1 MAVDRE
7 NLGNRPIPASLGSM
21 DYTRNSGNTIRRCY
35 LDPGPCSTG
44 TMGNFALYYGG
55 LDRTVLGGSIQS
67 LVLTPIGD
75 FFMDSVGLAYTASHQ
90 LAMMPSQQRD
100 AGIKG
105 IAQAFE
111 QNYHLLLE
119 ANTLDLEAT
128 QFREPDAQ
136 HPPIPLEWLRLT
148 KEQIQRWIKAFHLI
162 AGSPDP
168 LRQMAG
174 FYSPRQCHWMPL
186 GTIGLAYEGLTE
198 VAAMAIGMA
207 LKTGNILILYASSD
221 NTHTHAALLQICQ
234 EALRTHHFPEGCLL
248 SMDEADFA
256 RHGASNQA
264 GRIRQ
269 WIAYG
274 RPDWRTQI
282 RSQVRSSVMES
293 MIGNCYLYWAASGGV
308 DSVREMILASHIGE
322 PDAVNAIEKVLVHPQ
337 HSSSSLVR
345 LWADL
350 RSKGFVI
357 YGNEAIVAEFPEVK
371 LLEAEEWGK
380 PCFRKQVAFRGVENI
395 NEAIG
400 FINQHSSGHADA
412 IVTESY
418 GASQQFVQQI
428 RSTAVY
434 LNATARFQRCQFAEG
449 DVVLGTTGR
458 SGFGSIRMQSLL
470 MPKRVVYGGG

>member
-1 MAVDRE
+1 
-7 NLGNRPIPASLGSM
+7 
-21 DYTRNSGNTIRRCY
+21 
-35 LDPGPCSTG
+35 
-44 TMGNFALYYGG
+44 
-55 LDRTVLGGSIQS
+55 
-67 LVLTPIGD
+67 
-75 FFMDSVGLAYTASHQ
+75 MDSVGLAHLASHQ
-90 LAMMPSQQRD
+90 LAMMSSQQRD

-128 QFREPDAQ
+128 QFREPDEQ
-136 HPPIPLEWLRLT
+136 HPPVPLEWLRLT

-186 GTIGLAYEGLTE
+186 GTIALAYEGLTE

-207 LKTGNILILYASSD
+207 LKTGNALILYASSD
-221 NTHTHAALLQICQ
+221 CTHTHAALLQICQ
-234 EALRTHHFPEGCLL
+234 EALRNHHFPEGCLL
-248 SMDEADFA
+248 SMDA
-256 RHGASNQA
+256 GAFMQHREVRQV
-264 GRIRQ
+264 GKIRQ

-274 RPDWRTQI
+274 RPAWRTHI
-282 RSQVRSSVMES
+282 RSQVRTSVMES

-357 YGNEAIVAEFPEVK
+357 YGNESIVAEFPDVK
-371 LLEAEEWGK
+371 LLEAQEWAK

-395 NEAIG
+395 NEAID
-400 FINQHSSGHADA
+400 FINHHSSGHADA

-418 GASQQFVQQI
+418 AASQQFVQQI
-428 RSTAVY
+428 LSTAVF

>member
-1 MAVDRE
+1 M
-7 NLGNRPIPASLGSM
+7 N
-21 DYTRNSGNTIRRCY
+21 
-35 LDPGPCSTG
+35 
-44 TMGNFALYYGG
+44 
-55 LDRTVLGGSIQS
+55 
-67 LVLTPIGD
+67 
-75 FFMDSVGLAYTASHQ
+75 SVGLAQTTSHQ

-100 AGIKG
+100 AGIKC

-111 QNYHLLLE
+111 QNYYLLLE
-119 ANTLDLEAT
+119 ANTLDLEAI
-128 QFREPDAQ
+128 QSREPDAQ

-148 KEQIQRWIKAFHLI
+148 KEHIQRWIKAFNLI

-186 GTIGLAYEGLTE
+186 GVVGLAYEGLTE

-207 LKTGNILILYASSD
+207 LKTGNVLVLHASSD
-221 NTHTHAALLQICQ
+221 NAFTHAALLQICQ
-234 EALRTHHFPEGCLL
+234 EALQAQHFPEGCLL
-248 SMDEADFA
+248 SMSESDFA
-256 RHGASNQA
+256 RHCELPNRPA
-264 GRIRQ
+264 IRQ

-282 RSQVRSSVMES
+282 RSNLSSSVMES

-350 RSKGFVI
+350 RSKGFVV

-371 LLEAEEWGK
+371 LLAPDEWSK
-380 PCFRKQVAFRGVENI
+380 PCFRKQVAFCGVQDI
-395 NEAIG
+395 NEAIA

-418 GASQQFVQQI
+418 EASQQFVQQI